1 MDASEQLIYSLVDE
15 FSECRPL
22 LTEHL
27 VDMEGELLPY
37 LLLGDV
43 VRWACQQS
51 PSDPDRVSALVR
63 WLEHRFEHGDG
74 EVKDLVGV
82 GFVEM
87 LPHTPV
93 GDPVLTL
100 LGPTLSQLADEMGL
114 LLPPESSPEV

>member
-63 WLEHRFEHGDG
+63 WLEHRFEQGT
-74 EVKDLVGV
+74 VRSKTSSASASSRCSRTR
-82 GFVEM
+82 
-87 LPHTPV
+87 PSATPS
-93 GDPVLTL
+93 LR
-100 LGPTLSQLADEMGL
+100 
-114 LLPPESSPEV
+114 SSAQR